1 MKFAIIVFLGAGL
14 GGAMRYGVNHLVT
27 RLTGAS
33 FPLGILTVNVLGC
46 FAMGVIVG
54 WFALRS
60 DPGPAW
66 RLFLT
71 TGVLGGF
78 TTFSAFALD
87 SAMLW
92 ERGTHGSA
100 LGYVLLSVIGSLFAV
115 FIGLAL
121 ARSLS

>member
-1 MKFAIIVFLGAGL
+1 MRFAIIVFFGAGL
-14 GGAMRYGVNHLVT
+14 VGAMRYGVNQLVT
-27 RLTGAS
+27 RLTGAG
-33 FPLGILTVNVLGC
+33 FPLGILTINVLGC

-60 DPGPAW
+60 DLGPDW

-87 SAMLW
+87 FATLW
-92 ERGTHGSA
+92 EQGAHGSA
-100 LGYVLLSVIGSLFAV
+100 LGYVLLSVMGSLFAV
-115 FIGLAL
+115 FVGLAL

>member
-1 MKFAIIVFLGAGL
+1 MRTAIIIFLGAGL
-14 GGAMRYGVNHLVT
+14 GGVLRHGLNLFVT
-27 RLTGAS
+27 RLAGFS
-33 FPLGILTVNVLGC
+33 FPLGILSVNVLGC

-54 WFALRS
+54 WLALRS
-60 DPGPAW
+60 DPGPDW

-92 ERGTHGSA
+92 ERGAYGSA
-100 LGYVLLSVIGSLFAV
+100 LGYVLLSVIGSLAAV
-115 FIGLAL
+115 FVGLAL
-121 ARSLS
+121 ARSLT

>member
-1 MKFAIIVFLGAGL
+1 MRSAIIVFLGAGL
-14 GGAMRYGVNHLVT
+14 GGTLRYGVNQLVT
-27 RLTGAS
+27 RLTGAG

-60 DPGPAW
+60 DPGSDW

-87 SAMLW
+87 SATLW
-92 ERGTHGSA
+92 ERGAHGSA
-100 LGYVLLSVIGSLFAV
+100 LGYVLLSVIGSLAAV
-115 FIGLAL
+115 FVGLAL

>member
-1 MKFAIIVFLGAGL
+1 MRFAIIVFLGAGL
-14 GGAMRYGVNHLVT
+14 GGALRYGVNLLVT
-27 RLTGAS
+27 RLTGAG
-33 FPLGILTVNVLGC
+33 FPLGILTINVLGC
-46 FAMGVIVG
+46 FVMGVIVG

-60 DPGPAW
+60 DPGLDW

-92 ERGTHGSA
+92 ERGAHGSA
-100 LGYVLLSVIGSLFAV
+100 LGYVLLSVIGSLAAV
-115 FIGLAL
+115 FLGLAL